1 MRGCLRSERVGS
13 DKDGNTDPAGAIP
26 AKIEANGYKAYKYVD
41 HEKLGKWI
49 EDAAKAAGK

>member
-1 MRGCLRSERVGS
+1 MQIHHLK

-26 AKIEANGYKAYKYVD
+26 AKIGANGYKAYKYVD
-41 HEKLGKWI
+41 HEKLGQWI